1 MARARENRQ
10 AARTKPEITIEAG
23 VADLNDSVL
32 KSRIDGLRPSTI
44 RRRPMPSARRSCL
57 RTLAKRPMSKAHNGI
72 EGQAA
77 TGVDRKMVEIQ
88 YSLRG

>member
-32 KSRIDGLRPSTI
+32 KSRIDGLKAI
-44 RRRPMPSARRSCL
+44 HDQ
-57 RTLAKRPMSKAHNGI
+57 AKTNAERAQVMLENSGEKADV
-72 EGQAA
+72 EGP
-77 TGVDRKMVEIQ
+77 
-88 YSLRG
+88 